1 MLPATD
7 ADWYVAVGAVGVN
20 DESPYVLD
28 CADIDDTVG
37 VAFET
42 VIVFTTAVAD
52 AYRSS
57 PAWFAVRAQEP
68 DDTSDSV
75 ATATVQTA
83 VFPEVTTGVNPEDA
97 ENVSEIV
104 LDEYV

>member
-42 VIVFTTAVAD
+42 VMDRVTDVA
-52 AYRSS
+52 
-57 PAWFAVRAQEP
+57 
-68 DDTSDSV
+68 
-75 ATATVQTA
+75 AT
-83 VFPEVTTGVNPEDA
+83 
-97 ENVSEIV
+97 
-104 LDEYV
+104 